1 MADRSNQ
8 NNRQILEQVS
18 SLATYT
24 ACLVAIWFWIYV
36 REIENDRRTITHDI
50 RLESEQVRHELLS
63 HLFSTELCRNI
74 IRMTPLAFTDLCEMV
89 VREGDLR
96 LTLQATVE
104 EQVAKTLY
112 LLAHNTANREL
123 AFIFRRSGESVSRHF
138 HIVLRAI
145 LGLFEKFIKQPDGSQ
160 VPSEIASSPRFYP
173 YFKDYIGAIDGTHI
187 RVKVSQREAPIYRGR
202 KDYPTQN

>member
-1 MADRSNQ
+1 MADRNNQ

-18 SLATYT
+18 SLATYA
-24 ACLVAIWFWIYV
+24 ACLVAIWFWTYV

-74 IRMTPLAFTDLCEMV
+74 IRMTPLAFTDLCEML

-96 LTLQATVE
+96 PTLQATVE

-112 LLAHNTANREL
+112 LLAHNTTNREL

-145 LGLFEKFIKQPDGSQ
+145 LGLYEKFIKQPDGSQ

-173 YFKDYIGAIDGTHI
+173 YFKVNTNTILL
-187 RVKVSQREAPIYRGR
+187 
-202 KDYPTQN
+202 NF